1 MVNELE
7 FRLTSPMSLK
17 KQVPLALFDPDLK
30 AAEPANLVVVELGR
44 RGVYSPGPGVG
55 AKTGFAASCRSFC
68 FFFRDLGV
76 RCIVLALSPAD
87 RTLRTR
93 AGPGWIYW
101 AVHSA
106 GKRRA
111 QKSSR
116 RFRDGFRKYKSVLVN
131 CVATCTLY
139 SRATLLS
146 CPHQFISRNGGTI
159 HRDRSPEISVIHT

>member
-1 MVNELE
+1 MNELE

-30 AAEPANLVVVELGR
+30 AAEPENLVVVELGR

-87 RTLRTR
+87 RSAAYTCWTR
-93 AGPGWIYW
+93 LDILGRPQRRQKESAKELK
-101 AVHSA
+101 AV
-106 GKRRA
+106 
-111 QKSSR
+111 SR
-116 RFRDGFRKYKSVLVN
+116 RFQKMQVGSREL
-131 CVATCTLY
+131 CT
-139 SRATLLS
+139 T
-146 CPHQFISRNGGTI
+146 
-159 HRDRSPEISVIHT
+159 

>member
-1 MVNELE
+1 
-7 FRLTSPMSLK
+7 MSLK

-44 RGVYSPGPGVG
+44 RGVYSPGPGMG

-76 RCIVLALSPAD
+76 RFIVLALSPAD

-111 QKSSR
+111 QKSQR
-116 RFRDGFRKYKSVLVN
+116 GFATVSERKQVGILVN
-131 CVATCTLY
+131 CVP
-139 SRATLLS
+139 SK
-146 CPHQFISRNGGTI
+146 G
-159 HRDRSPEISVIHT
+159 